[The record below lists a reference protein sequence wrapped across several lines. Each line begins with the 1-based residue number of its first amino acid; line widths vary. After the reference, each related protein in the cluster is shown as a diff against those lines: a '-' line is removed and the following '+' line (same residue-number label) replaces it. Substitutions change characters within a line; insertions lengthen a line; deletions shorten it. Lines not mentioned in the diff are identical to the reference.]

1 MPETENYEQQAMS
14 LLEHPRLRQSM
25 YLHCGPEHA
34 FWELIHGWGMLMDF
48 ACRGITWDHPAKI
61 EIEVGFG
68 VCTID
73 VEGGASAERV
83 FRFLNKT
90 STCIGKEE
98 LPVEFPSSV
107 FGGGGRYTQDA
118 IPEMPHYLPL
128 MLIIAY
134 SQEVRIMAVQCGHC
148 RIDMSISKDR
158 ITELTRRIHNGAKE
172 EDSRS
177 FHWRLEFKPNP
188 QYIAEMSLG
197 SAFRA
202 ECFRRAC
209 AYSEALTICV
219 EDHKMHEFRG
229 TRTWMNLVAPY
240 PYWQKSVN
248 VRLFVPG
255 RYEFSYSLRPG
266 SDRTCV
272 VFAAGHLSG
281 GQPQTIFEQ
290 AFEEFIV
297 EAYGQDALAKYKEIG
312 FIAVLSILNLDD
324 IMRPSMASD
333 DCYIDPESALYK
345 EIRSSIKRTLREHDL
360 KEIGIV

>member
-1 MPETENYEQQAMS
+1 
-14 LLEHPRLRQSM
+14 
-25 YLHCGPEHA
+25 
-34 FWELIHGWGMLMDF
+34 MDS
-48 ACRGITWDHPAKI
+48 ACQGITWDHPAKI
-61 EIEVGFG
+61 QIEVGVG

-73 VEGGASAERV
+73 VEGEASTERV

-90 STCIGKEE
+90 SNCIGNEE

-118 IPEMPHYLPL
+118 ILEQPYYLPL

-134 SQEVRIMAVQCGHC
+134 CQGVRLMAVQCGRC
-148 RIDMSISKDR
+148 LDMSIGKDR
-158 ITELTRRIHNGAKE
+158 ITKFARY
-172 EDSRS
+172 SRPDYWR
-177 FHWRLEFKPNP
+177 FWRLEFKPNP
-188 QYIAEMSLG
+188 QYIAEMPLG

-255 RYEFSYSLRPG
+255 RYELAYSLRPG
-266 SDRTCV
+266 SDRECV

-297 EAYGQDALAKYKEIG
+297 ETFGQDACVKYKEIG
-312 FIAVLSILNLDD
+312 FMAVLSILNLDD
-324 IMRPSMASD
+324 IVRPSMASD
-333 DCYIDPESALYK
+333 DCYIDPESTLYK
-345 EIRSSIKRTLREHDL
+345 EICSSIKRTLREHDL
-360 KEIGIV
+360 KEIGII

>member
-14 LLEHPRLRQSM
+14 LLEHPRLHQSM
-25 YLHCGPEHA
+25 YLHCGRKHA

-48 ACRGITWDHPAKI
+48 ACRGITWDNPAKI
-61 EIEVGFG
+61 EIEVGFK

-73 VEGGASAERV
+73 VDGEASTERV

-90 STCIGKEE
+90 SICIGKEE

-107 FGGGGRYTQDA
+107 FWGGSRYTQDA
-118 IPEMPHYLPL
+118 IPEMPYYLPL

-134 SQEVRIMAVQCGHC
+134 SQEVRIMAVQCGL
-148 RIDMSISKDR
+148 RLDMSISKNR
-158 ITELTRRIHNGAKE
+158 ITKLARCIPEGASE
-172 EDSRS
+172 EDSCPD
-177 FHWRLEFKPNP
+177 HWRLEFKPNP
-188 QYIAEMSLG
+188 QYIAEMPLG

-219 EDHKMHEFRG
+219 EGHKMHEFRG

-255 RYEFSYSLRPG
+255 RYELSYSLRPG

-297 EAYGQDALAKYKEIG
+297 ETFGQDACVKYKEIG
-312 FIAVLSILNLDD
+312 FMAVLTILNLDD
-324 IMRPSMASD
+324 IMRPSMAYD

-345 EIRSSIKRTLREHDL
+345 EIRSNIKRTLREHDVN
-360 KEIGIV
+360 GIV

>member
-134 SQEVRIMAVQCGHC
+134 SQEVRIMAVQCGLC
-148 RIDMSISKDR
+148 LDMSISKDR
-158 ITELTRRIHNGAKE
+158 ITEFARCIPEGASE
-172 EDSRS
+172 EDSCPD
-177 FHWRLEFKPNP
+177 HWRLEFKPNP
-188 QYIAEMSLG
+188 QYIAEMSVG

-312 FIAVLSILNLDD
+312 FIAVLSILNLND

-333 DCYIDPESALYK
+333 DCYIDPESALYQ
-345 EIRSSIKRTLREHDL
+345 EIRSSIKRTLCEHDL